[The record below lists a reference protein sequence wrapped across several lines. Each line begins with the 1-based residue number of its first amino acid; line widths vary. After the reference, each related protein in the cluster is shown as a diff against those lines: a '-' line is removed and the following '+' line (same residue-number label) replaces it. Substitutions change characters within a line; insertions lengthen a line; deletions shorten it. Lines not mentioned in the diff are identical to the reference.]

1 MVVCHAAQENGAC
14 ENGVSILVGK
24 GVPTS
29 PEKIC
34 FFKIYFP
41 GLDGQ
46 PFQPPPAQMACAGQL
61 NKGPLKRTK
70 APAIKR
76 DWTPLSQDPLAVE
89 SY

>member
-1 MVVCHAAQENGAC
+1 MN
-14 ENGVSILVGK
+14 SISAIHPAITESTQNMLVK
-24 GVPTS
+24 RAPQRLIFS
-29 PEKIC
+29 
-34 FFKIYFP
+34 
-41 GLDGQ
+41 GLDGR

-76 DWTPLSQDPLAVE
+76 GWTPLSQDPLTVE

>member
-1 MVVCHAAQENGAC
+1 MYMNS
-14 ENGVSILVGK
+14 N
-24 GVPTS
+24 
-29 PEKIC
+29 
-34 FFKIYFP
+34 FFP

-76 DWTPLSQDPLAVE
+76 GWTPLSQDPLVVE